1 MSKYNVNLTERKE
14 AAYRS
19 LVNPKLMNE
28 LKGKIVNV
36 LVKKKKFKDKEY
48 SAKRLADDL
57 FKFRKL
63 IDNLLL
69 GI

>member
-1 MSKYNVNLTERKE
+1 MKILINYADKQYEPARKWNTLTGRYI
-14 AAYRS
+14 AR
-19 LVNPKLMNE
+19 
-28 LKGKIVNV
+28 
-36 LVKKKKFKDKEY
+36 FDKV
-48 SAKRLADDL
+48 

>member
-1 MSKYNVNLTERKE
+1 MIIRYLTDIVSKGGN
-14 AAYRS
+14 
-19 LVNPKLMNE
+19 M
-28 LKGKIVNV
+28 
-36 LVKKKKFKDKEY
+36 
-48 SAKRLADDL
+48 L

>member
-1 MSKYNVNLTERKE
+1 MDGVVVFADNK
-14 AAYRS
+14 
-19 LVNPKLMNE
+19 
-28 LKGKIVNV
+28 V
-36 LVKKKKFKDKEY
+36 LDIDSFENK
-48 SAKRLADDL
+48 L